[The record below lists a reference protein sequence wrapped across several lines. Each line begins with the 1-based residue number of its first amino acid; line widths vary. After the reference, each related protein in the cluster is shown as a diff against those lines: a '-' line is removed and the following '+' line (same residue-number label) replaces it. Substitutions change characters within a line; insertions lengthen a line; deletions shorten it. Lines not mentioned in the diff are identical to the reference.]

1 MLVLGIKFWLVEKL
15 FLLGLRI
22 VDVLLSI
29 LILIF
34 VVVVVLVLDVMV
46 NKLLLIVLVWLE
58 NVMAVLAVIIGL

>member
-34 VVVVVLVLDVMV
+34 VVVVVLVLDAMV
-46 NKLLLIVLVWLE
+46 NKLLLIVLV
-58 NVMAVLAVIIGL
+58 

>member
-1 MLVLGIKFWLVEKL
+1 MVEKL

-22 VDVLLSI
+22 ADVLLSI
-29 LILIF
+29 LISIF

-58 NVMAVLAVIIGL
+58 NVTVVLAVIIGS